1 MTMGMLRPAAV
12 VLIAALALA
21 GCDYLPFGYT
31 PLKEIVAAPA
41 QFEGR
46 EVKVKGRVGDVIK
59 LPILG
64 QAYTLQE
71 GGAEVMVT
79 TQGTLPAANTEVALN
94 GTVKSTAIIG
104 GQSLG
109 LRIEETKRLR

>member
-1 MTMGMLRPAAV
+1 MGTRSRMLFALA
-12 VLIAALALA
+12 AALALA

-31 PLKEIVAAPA
+31 PLQEIVAAPA

-46 EVKVKGRVGDVIK
+46 EVKVKGRVTDVIK

-64 QAYTLQE
+64 QAYKLQD
-71 GGAEVMVT
+71 GGAEVMVMT
-79 TQGTLPAANTEVALN
+79 NGTLPAANAETALK

-109 LRIEETKRLR
+109 LRIEETQRLR

>member
-1 MTMGMLRPAAV
+1 MRISSRMS
-12 VLIAALALA
+12 VLLLATLVLA

-31 PLKEIVAAPA
+31 PLKDIIAAPA

-46 EVKVKGRVGDVIK
+46 EVKVKGRVKDVIK

-64 QAYTLQE
+64 QAFTLQE

-79 TQGTLPAANTEVALN
+79 TQGALPAANAEAAVKGRVKN
-94 GTVKSTAIIG
+94 TVIIG

-109 LRIEETKRLR
+109 LRIEETQRLR

>member
-1 MTMGMLRPAAV
+1 MKTGIRSGASVALAA
-12 VLIAALALA
+12 AFALA

-46 EVKVKGRVGDVIK
+46 EVKVKGRVTDVIK

-64 QAYTLQE
+64 QAYALEE
-71 GGAEVMVT
+71 GGAEVMVS
-79 TQGTLPAANTEVALN
+79 TQGALPALKAEVALK

-109 LRIEETKRLR
+109 LRIEETQRLR

>member
-1 MTMGMLRPAAV
+1 MKTGLRKG
-12 VLIAALALA
+12 VLIALAGALVLA

-31 PLKEIVAAPA
+31 ALKEIVAAPA

-46 EVKVKGRVGDVIK
+46 EVKVKGRVRDVIK

-64 QAYTLQE
+64 QAYTLEE
-71 GGAEVMVT
+71 GGAEVMVS
-79 TQGTLPAANTEVALN
+79 TQGALPAVKAEVALK

-109 LRIEETKRLR
+109 LRIEETQRLR